1 MMVTLFYASLLG
13 LLYLVLAARVGRYRR
28 NSGISIGTGQDRELE
43 VRMRVQANFIEYV
56 PLALILLAL
65 LESLS
70 VSRYGL
76 HVLGILLVVA
86 RLLHAW
92 GLSRGTVNYIRGA
105 GTGLTL
111 LVCLVEAV
119 WGLIVSIPAL

>member
-43 VRMRVQANFIEYV
+43 VRMRIQANFIEYV

-76 HVLGILLVVA
+76 HLLGILLVVA

-92 GLSRGTVNYIRGA
+92 GLRKGTINYVRGA
-105 GTGLTL
+105 GAGLTL
-111 LVCLVEAV
+111 LVCLIVVV

>member
-43 VRMRVQANFIEYV
+43 VRMRIQANFIEYV

-76 HVLGILLVVA
+76 HLLGVLLVVA

-92 GLSRGTVNYIRGA
+92 GLRKGTINYVRG
-105 GTGLTL
+105 
-111 LVCLVEAV
+111 
-119 WGLIVSIPAL
+119 